1 MSHGKLN
8 ANISLLT
15 EVIEPLPTLTEIIET
30 SHRPLR
36 LLPLTPIIS
45 NYMN

>member
-1 MSHGKLN
+1 MSQGKLN
-8 ANISLLT
+8 ANISL
-15 EVIEPLPTLTEIIET
+15 LTEIIET